1 MWVMLLW
8 SLTMPGHEVMVYDY
22 LVKGS
27 VNNTLLRL
35 TTTQGEEETV
45 KPESVEAYDFA
56 ENAPVLTIKQIVFIA
71 KLVVLPALILLA
83 SKAAPIH
90 VFADWAPGL
99 LQKILPFSV
108 LPNAP

>member
-56 ENAPVLTIKQIVFIA
+56 ENAPVLIIKQIVFIA
-71 KLVVLPALILLA
+71 KLVVLSALILLA